1 MFISLIPWF
10 ILIGIPMLFGLYAQ
24 YRVMSA
30 YNRNLQ
36 IPSRGHITGAEAA
49 EAVMKHAG
57 ITDVEIVEVEGHLT
71 DHYDPSQKRLALSSD
86 IYRGTSLASL
96 GIAAHEAGHAI
107 QHKVGYMMMKLRQNT
122 VPAVQ
127 FVAPVANYGLM
138 FAIVLIGFLGM
149 QGLGIMVLKAAAVAM
164 AVVVVFQLVTLPVEI
179 DASRRAK
186 VELVDLGI
194 LDADE
199 MPGVNQTLDAAAL
212 TYVAALVASLGSLL
226 QLLLI
231 LGGVSRRSD

>member
-1 MFISLIPWF
+1 MLIWF

-24 YRVMSA
+24 YRVSSA

-96 GIAAHEAGHAI
+96 GIAAHESGHAI
-107 QHKVGYMMMKLRQNT
+107 QHKVGYMMMKFRQNT

-127 FVAPVANYGLM
+127 FVAPFANYGLM
-138 FAIVLIGFLGM
+138 LAIVLIGFLGM
-149 QGLGIMVLKAAAVAM
+149 KGLGIMVLQAAVVAM
-164 AVVVVFQLVTLPVEI
+164 AVVVVLLAVEI
-179 DASRRAK
+179 AVTIQSQSIKTLIGGFFFIIALIFVYRSFYGMRIP
-186 VELVDLGI
+186 EEDLN
-194 LDADE
+194 ADE
-199 MPGVNQTLDAAAL
+199 GKSSSHAEPAQKKKH
-212 TYVAALVASLGSLL
+212 
-226 QLLLI
+226 
-231 LGGVSRRSD
+231 